1 MDRMRANYERPMR
14 QDEMT
19 GNKRKFAV
27 SMTVV
32 MFSMVGLCASGC
44 GLVETEKPLSGS
56 LSEITVNTMR
66 VRREAN
72 SGETAIYFGSLK
84 PIRESRLRFA
94 RSGTISSIMPLG
106 SRVAL
111 GETLAELEQASLE
124 GEIADLEAELE
135 ASTNTGPN
143 PQLQARLSELQIQRD
158 QGLMKAP
165 WDCLV
170 VERVLDEG
178 SAVSPEI
185 APLRVV
191 DTQPPRVVIRLPRR
205 VADRLRMDQSIWAV
219 VGDQAV
225 ECQVDYRSVEEVAA
239 GSKTVWLAIQS
250 DLEQIPWAFGQTVE
264 VRFNLTSDR
273 AGYWV
278 PLSSLNQ
285 DASGLWSLYVIERR
299 VSGEPLVVDVSPDV
313 ETQTAMKKI
322 VSLLQLQNDWALV
335 DGALSDNE
343 MIVVNGTHRVV
354 SGQAVQTS
362 DVTSQLVR
370 PGVEVAD
377 E

>member
-1 MDRMRANYERPMR
+1 MR

-111 GETLAELEQASLE
+111 GETL
-124 GEIADLEAELE
+124 AELE

-335 DGALSDNE
+335 DGALTDNE